1 MNNYKIVL
9 KSAGAVTQLPDSQKI
24 FGALV
29 TGLSRMKGE
38 ETASKLVQEVFEREI
53 HLALSNLLPLGFLP
67 VPQAYIVEKIA
78 ETISEDEDIK
88 EKREQVKKRTYI
100 EETQLSS
107 ILKDPKSC
115 CSIYPYI
122 KEYPGQQ
129 LRASM
134 ERDGFGMEGLEK
146 KLYTVPVT
154 VLRKVNEE
162 NDMESKTNPVSEF
175 QFYLQGNNDQAVN
188 DLLEVI
194 DKMEQEKAPLI
205 LGKRASQGLNKYYI
219 SEIIC
224 LRQEDLADPKLSSY
238 LNLGML
244 LPDRID
250 FKNSYLKLFT
260 SERRPFS
267 MAGGWNQTFP
277 KWFISFIDCGS
288 VITLQNRIQNRIE
301 QAGKCVWSPFGEGKN
316 LVFGNAFLYPVE
328 L

>member
-38 ETASKLVQEVFEREI
+38 EVASKLVEAVFARTI
-53 HLALSNLLPLGFLP
+53 HLTLSNLLPLGFLP
-67 VPQAYIVEKIA
+67 VPQDYIVEKIA
-78 ETISEDEDIK
+78 ETISEDEDLK
-88 EKREQVKKRTYI
+88 EKRAQVKKRTYI
-100 EETQLSS
+100 KEEQLN
-107 ILKDPKSC
+107 ILLKDPMSC

-122 KEYPGQQ
+122 KEYSGQQ

-134 ERDGFGMEGLEK
+134 ERDGLGVEGLEK

-162 NDMESKTNPVSEF
+162 NDMESKTDPVFEF
-175 QFYLQGNNDQAVN
+175 QFYLQGNEDQAVN
-188 DLLEVI
+188 DLLVLLE
-194 DKMEQEKAPLI
+194 KMKQEKEPLI

-219 SEIIC
+219 SKVIC
-224 LRQEDLADPKLSSY
+224 LGQEELANSNSGSY

-244 LPDRID
+244 LPDQID
-250 FKNSYLKLFT
+250 FENSYLKLFT

-267 MAGGWNQTFP
+267 MPGGWNQTFP

-288 VITLQNRIQNRIE
+288 VITLQDRME
-301 QAGKCVWSPFGEGKN
+301 QAGKCVWSPLGEGRN
-316 LVFGNAFLYPVE
+316 LVFGNAFLYPAE

>member
-29 TGLSRMKGE
+29 TGLSSMKGE
-38 ETASKLVQEVFEREI
+38 KTASKLVEAVFERTI
-53 HLALSNLLPLGFLP
+53 HLTLSNLLPLGFLP
-67 VPQAYIVEKIA
+67 VPQTYIVEKIA

-100 EETQLSS
+100 KEDQLNI
-107 ILKDPKSC
+107 ILKDPMSC

-122 KEYPGQQ
+122 KEYSGQQ

-162 NDMESKTNPVSEF
+162 KDMESKTDPVSEF
-175 QFYLQGNNDQAVN
+175 QFYLQGNDEQAVN
-188 DLLEVI
+188 DLLVVI
-194 DKMEQEKAPLI
+194 EKMKQEKAPLI

-219 SEIIC
+219 SKIIC
-224 LRQEDLADPKLSSY
+224 LGQEDLADSNLGSY

-244 LPDRID
+244 LPDQID
-250 FKNSYLKLFT
+250 FENSYLKLFT

-267 MAGGWNQTFP
+267 MPGGWNQTFP
-277 KWFISFIDCGS
+277 KWFISFIVCGS
-288 VITLQNRIQNRIE
+288 VITLQNRIE
-301 QAGKCVWSPFGEGKN
+301 QAGECVWSPFGEGKN